1 MSRDVNRGRLRLF
14 LDTADRAAWHQW
26 LPTGLFHGV
35 TTNPTLLAAA
45 GVPCRLPALRALSA
59 QAFALGAAEVQ
70 IQTFGRAAEAL
81 EENGRFIADL
91 DPRIVIKV
99 PATRAGIGA
108 AARLVASGVR
118 VTITAVYAPHQ
129 ALIAAA
135 LGADY
140 AAPYFGRMNDAGRDG
155 MGDIAAMRRIVG
167 EAGGAM
173 RILVASL
180 RAADDLARL
189 AALGLDTFT
198 FSPAV
203 AALLFADPLTEA
215 AAEAFEIAASS

>member
-1 MSRDVNRGRLRLF
+1 MSASENRGRLRLF
-14 LDTADRAAWHQW
+14 LDTADGAEWQRW
-26 LPTGLFHGV
+26 LPTGLFYGV

-45 GVPCRLPALRALSA
+45 HVPCSMTHLEGLARE
-59 QAFALGAAEVQ
+59 AFSLGAHEVQ
-70 IQTFGRAAEAL
+70 IQTFGRSAEAL
-81 EENGRFIADL
+81 EANGRAVAAL
-91 DPRIVIKV
+91 DPRIVVKV
-99 PATRAGIGA
+99 PITRDGTLA
-108 AARLVASGVR
+108 AAALVAGGIR
-118 VTITAVYAPHQ
+118 VTMTAVYAPHQ
-129 ALIAAA
+129 ALAAAA

-155 MGDIAAMRRIVG
+155 LGDIVAMRRIVG

-180 RAADDLARL
+180 RSAEDLPRL

-198 FSPAV
+198 FSPKV

-215 AAEAFEIAASS
+215 AAEAFEVAAET